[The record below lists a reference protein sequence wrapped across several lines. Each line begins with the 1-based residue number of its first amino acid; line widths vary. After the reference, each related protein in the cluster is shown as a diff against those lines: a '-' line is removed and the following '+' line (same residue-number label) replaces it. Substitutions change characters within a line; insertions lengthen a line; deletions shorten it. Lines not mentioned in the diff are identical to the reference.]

1 MYYVSKALTD
11 AETRYPEPDR
21 IALAL
26 VTAARK
32 LRPYFQAHPII
43 VMTSLPLQNILAK
56 PDASGRLLKWSV
68 ELGEF
73 DISFRPKTAVKGQVI
88 ADLIADFAVADT
100 EEPMVGEVSDQVHP
114 PLWQLWV
121 DKASNKNGSGV
132 GLILQTPEGDEICC
146 SVCICFKT
154 TNNGAE
160 YEAII
165 SRVKLGLALG
175 AKNLIIK
182 SDS

>member
-11 AETRYPEPDR
+11 AESRYPKSDK

-26 VTAARK
+26 VTATQK
-32 LRPYFQAHPII
+32 LRPNFQAYPVII
-43 VMTSLPLQNILAK
+43 MTSFPLQIILAK
-56 PDASGRLLKWSV
+56 SDASGRLLKWSV

-73 DISFRPKTAVKGQVI
+73 DISFRPRTVIKGQVI
-88 ADLIADFAVADT
+88 ADLIADFSVGDM
-100 EEPMVGEVSDQVHP
+100 EEKMVGVMSEQVEP

-121 DKASNKNGSGV
+121 DGSSNKNGSGV

-146 SVCICFKT
+146 SVCISFKT

-165 SRVKLGLALG
+165 SGVKLGLALG
-175 AKNLIIK
+175 ARNLIVK